1 MEDHYY
7 MKLALDLAKKTRNQT
22 SPNPAVGAVIVKNN
36 NIIGFGAHLQAGES
50 HAEVA
55 ALNMAKEKA
64 KDATMYVTLEPC
76 SHVGKTGSCA
86 EAIIESDLKKVHIA
100 TKDPNERVA
109 GKGIEKL
116 KSANVEV
123 TTGLLK
129 YEAQEINKHFFTSM
143 TRKRPFITL
152 KQATSLD
159 GKIATYMGESKWITS
174 QESRMEVH
182 KDRCL
187 HDAILVGVN
196 TVINDNPELTVRLT
210 ECNKQPI
217 RLILDTNLRTPITS
231 NVVTD
236 YLTKTWIFVGKHV
249 DASLINQ
256 FNQFKEVEVFQ
267 LDTSTIALVDVL
279 NILHKRELR
288 CVYVEGGATV
298 NASFLQEGLIDE
310 VYTYLAPMLIGGAT
324 SLTSFQGKGVE
335 RLADAF
341 QLEIK
346 EIKQI
351 GQDLKIISR
360 GVN

>member
-1 MEDHYY
+1 
-7 MKLALDLAKKTRNQT
+7 MKMALDLAKNTHNQT

-36 NIIGFGAHLQAGES
+36 NIIGFGAHLKAGES
-50 HAEVA
+50 HAEVV

-76 SHVGKTGSCA
+76 SHIGKTRSCA

-100 TKDPNERVA
+100 TRDPNERVA

-116 KSANVEV
+116 KHANIEV
-123 TTGLLK
+123 SIGLLK
-129 YEAQEINKHFFTSM
+129 SEAQEINKHFFTSM
-143 TRKRPFITL
+143 TLKRPFITL

-159 GKIATYMGESKWITS
+159 GKIATYLGESKWITS
-174 QESRMEVH
+174 KESRTEVH

-196 TVINDNPELTVRLT
+196 TVIKDDPKLTVRLT
-210 ECNKQPI
+210 ECDKQPI

-236 YLTKTWIFVGKHV
+236 HTTKTWIFVGNNV
-249 DASLINQ
+249 DQSLINQ
-256 FNQFKEVEVFQ
+256 FSKFNDVEVFQ
-267 LDTSTIALVDVL
+267 LDTSAIALVDVL
-279 NILHKRELR
+279 NLLHKREVR
-288 CVYVEGGATV
+288 SVYVEGGSTV

-310 VYTYLAPMLIGGAT
+310 VYTYLAPILIGGAT
-324 SLTSFQGKGVE
+324 SLTSFQGVGVE

-341 QLEIK
+341 QLEVK

-351 GQDLKIISR
+351 GQDLKIMVSCKMKCI
-360 GVN
+360 